1 MIPHLHLAWPQERL
15 GWSLHGHKAWAP
27 ALGTLCPL
35 MRYWTGE
42 GLSVLQPAHLQH
54 LSQTL
59 ALGRQSLAR
68 RERVHC
74 SCKRGA
80 HVWQGGVNRS
90 LSLCRITK
98 PRRQVSTVSC
108 LQRGSPQLLPTRSPC
123 SKRGQRATTSR
134 LPRCCSSSKAVR
146 PQGAPSLLSC
156 RRGSPPRP
164 RQRALQSRR

>member
-80 HVWQGGVNRS
+80 HVWQGGVLGRECVDCWS
-90 LSLCRITK
+90 ASQQVKIGCRPIPFHLTGSFLCCHDWARFLLNTSQ
-98 PRRQVSTVSC
+98 PC
-108 LQRGSPQLLPTRSPC
+108 LAFDNVAAAGWSAC
-123 SKRGQRATTSR
+123 N
-134 LPRCCSSSKAVR
+134 VWDV
-146 PQGAPSLLSC
+146 
-156 RRGSPPRP
+156 
-164 RQRALQSRR
+164 